1 MLELLI
7 CWYKYLRQE
16 REEFFKRLFNFIYV
30 GIILDFYLKKLVI
43 EEKMDE
49 LFFFFGYKLK
59 EEVLV
64 EDVYKLV
71 YFYNV
76 VLFGLIY
83 RFYYMYFYNLCY
95 WFFFVGFWFF
105 IVCIFYNKFMLVY
118 GIFLI
123 YISFGFY
130 VQVLW
135 NNFKFVFYK
144 NFLIV
149 RYFILNVGVVLICDI
164 EFFVFMM
171 FDCVVVIMGWYIYLI
186 GGMLM

>member
-1 MLELLI
+1 M
-7 CWYKYLRQE
+7 
-16 REEFFKRLFNFIYV
+16 

-130 VQVLW
+130 V
-135 NNFKFVFYK
+135 
-144 NFLIV
+144 
-149 RYFILNVGVVLICDI
+149 
-164 EFFVFMM
+164 
-171 FDCVVVIMGWYIYLI
+171 
-186 GGMLM
+186 